1 MKKFFFI
8 LILISLSFLSV
19 FNPFTSNQTQAAD
32 IPSQIFNLK
41 IEGDP
46 SNVWFEKGKML
57 YKIMAWSDAVSAF
70 SNIDSSA
77 PQDMLDESLYLR
89 ANCLIKTGSF
99 TEAMS
104 SVSKIQGKSKFY
116 VQSLYTKAIISINTG
131 NVKEAADYLE
141 QLLKIIPESKT
152 AKDTQNPD
160 MRDLAQKTHLL
171 LGFILLGQNNPE
183 DAAKHFEII
192 PENSPLYTQALYGSG
207 WAYANMGRWV
217 RTVIFWEEL
226 VTTSPDSPYSREVV
240 PYIGHAY
247 TKLSAYGKALEQNGK
262 ALRYYEDLLKKIQSL
277 EKDIQNQDIKGLNHA
292 VDITGNSNLT
302 EKLSLYNGLASI
314 EERLV
319 EPLIGESMRFRK
331 EIIDSVTERL
341 KQDIKELKQGLLEE
355 SANASLEM
363 ARNLH
368 LEGGGQINND
378 MIFEAP

>member
-1 MKKFFFI
+1 MKKFFLL
-8 LILISLSFLSV
+8 LIPILSFLFV
-19 FNPFTSNQTQAAD
+19 FIPLTFNQTQAAD

-41 IEGDP
+41 IEGEP

-341 KQDIKELKQGLLEE
+341 KQDIKELKQSLLEE

-378 MIFEAP
+378 MIFEVP